1 MWVIVKFEESWF
13 YKLSYFLS
21 SSSTHPYTSPR
32 GLCFLT
38 FIPDNLKSNGKQLQI
53 HKQAA
58 SQWQSSCH
66 PIHMAR
72 SCDNLLLW
80 QAYDI
85 QGSASG
91 VLVRDLFRPS
101 DALTAKVCLSLC
113 AFALGETLREFWRS
127 GHVPRRHLAIHD
139 RISFPLCF
147 SVKSIRESLT
157 QAKPISHFISQ
168 TLPLIVNSYS
178 PRQGRIWST
187 IF

>member
-101 DALTAKVCLSLC
+101 DAPDSQGMSFFMRFCSRWNATRVLKVWSRASSAPGYSRQNKFSTLL
-113 AFALGETLREFWRS
+113 LREIYSR
-127 GHVPRRHLAIHD
+127 
-139 RISFPLCF
+139 
-147 SVKSIRESLT
+147 KSD
-157 QAKPISHFISQ
+157 ASQ
-168 TLPLIVNSYS
+168 TYKSFHISDLATYC
-178 PRQGRIWST
+178 
-187 IF
+187 

>member
-101 DALTAKVCLSLC
+101 DAPDSQGMSFFMRFCSRWNATRVLKVLPGAC
-113 AFALGETLREFWRS
+113 
-127 GHVPRRHLAIHD
+127 RRLAIHD
-139 RISFPLCF
+139 RISQPNASPWNLFEKVF
-147 SVKSIRESLT
+147 R
-157 QAKPISHFISQ
+157 KPN
-168 TLPLIVNSYS
+168 L
-178 PRQGRIWST
+178 
-187 IF
+187 